1 MLKRCYRTQE
11 SLVRYWARQA
21 VDLCADIDDPSLTEE
36 YTAPVEETISKM
48 ERDRRVVFIG
58 AEGSGKSSLMSLV
71 VGCPLIA
78 KVPMDG
84 PYLRWRYR
92 CTDGD
97 ASHSRFLAEEGLMGL
112 EMVDTCACETP
123 EEMAAVAEMLKGADV
138 VVAVLDARAPEKGNA
153 WNLLTSLPEENAP
166 FVMLALTHTD
176 MVPPSAALQLNDDM
190 RALCNGRLGQVVPV
204 YQVCPTSA
212 QGVEVFAARVQEA
225 MEAPNG
231 LRSDIRAVLNAAVE
245 LMYKQGSVLKSR
257 DDVSRTDSG
266 FLAGIEQEI
275 DNFLSHQMQG
285 VNACADQYAD
295 SVRRVRK
302 QLSSYVRGRFG
313 WFLSPV
319 TLLRLELMGTRAE
332 NVYYHL
338 LQKDVLQMQEEADV
352 QFSIACASHWNH
364 VRPRMKQTLECEIG
378 EFPAGALDSDMAQL
392 RAGLGRDLYHPFRQL
407 QLRNDLGG
415 FFKAQIPW
423 MRFFFVLVCVLM
435 ALAGFMGFLAQETL
449 ALYTLIAAGVMW
461 LLGSMVQMI
470 VGAQVVRRL
479 DELVAP
485 LYGSMRAHLQEVVQN
500 MIISRVS
507 AYRRLYTAPRRKVA
521 EHEAT
526 LKPLLDR
533 HNSVYRQLRG
543 SVPHI

>member
-21 VDLCADIDDPSLTEE
+21 VDLCADIDDPSLSEE
-36 YTAPVEETISKM
+36 YTGPVEQTIARM
-48 ERDRRVVFIG
+48 ERDRRVVLIG
-58 AEGSGKSSLMSLV
+58 EKDSGKSSLLSLV
-71 VGCPLIA
+71 AGCPLMA
-78 KVPMDG
+78 KVPMEG

-92 CTDGD
+92 CADGD
-97 ASHSRFLAEEGLMGL
+97 TSYSRFLPDEGLMGL
-112 EMVDTCACETP
+112 ELIDTGACEKP
-123 EEMAAVAEMLKGADV
+123 EDEAAVTSLLKGADV
-138 VVAVLDARAPEKGNA
+138 VIAVIDARAPGQSVA
-153 WNLLTSLPEENAP
+153 WKMLTSQPEEEAG

-176 MVPPSAALQLNDDM
+176 LVPPSVALQLNDDM
-190 RALCNGRLGQVVPV
+190 RALCQERLGRVVPV
-204 YQVCPTSA
+204 YQVCPTST

-225 MEAPNG
+225 MEASNG
-231 LRSDIRAVLNAAVE
+231 IRADIRAVLNAAVE
-245 LMYKQGSVLKSR
+245 LMYKQGSVLKTR

-302 QLSSYVRGRFG
+302 RMCTYVRRRFG

-319 TLLRLELMGTRAE
+319 TLLRLELMGPRAE

-338 LQKDVLQMQEEADV
+338 LQQDVLKRQAEADE
-352 QFSIACASHWNH
+352 QFSIACSSHWNN
-364 VRPRMKQTLECEIG
+364 VRPRMKHTLECEIG
-378 EFPAGALDSDMAQL
+378 EFPAGALEADMDKL
-392 RAGLGRDLYHPFRQL
+392 RKALARDLYQPFRQL
-407 QLRNDLGG
+407 QLRNDLGN

-435 ALAGFMGFLAQETL
+435 ALAGILGFLAQDTL
-449 ALYTLIAAGVMW
+449 ALYTLGAAGVMW
-461 LLGSMVQMI
+461 LLASMVQMI
-470 VGAQVVRRL
+470 VGAQVLSRL
-479 DELVAP
+479 DDMIAP
-485 LYGSMRAHLQEVVQN
+485 LFGSMRAHLQEVVQN
-500 MIISRVS
+500 LIISRVS